1 MIDTLSILVVDDN
14 PSMAKSLGDIL
25 DIKGFEVQTAGSG
38 AEALKIL
45 RDHPVDILLTDVKMP
60 DMNGVVLYR
69 ETRKNHPSV
78 TTILMTA
85 YAANDLIEQ
94 GMNEGIKTVL
104 TKPVDIE
111 FLLTLLSAYQRI
123 LPKAG

>member
-1 MIDTLSILVVDDN
+1 
-14 PSMAKSLGDIL
+14 
-25 DIKGFEVQTAGSG
+25 
-38 AEALKIL
+38 
-45 RDHPVDILLTDVKMP
+45 MP
-60 DMNGVVLYR
+60 EMNGVALSR
-69 ETRKNHPSV
+69 ETRKNHPSI

-111 FLLTLLSAYQRI
+111 FLLTLLSTYQRI
-123 LPKAG
+123 LHKTG

>member
-14 PSMAKSLGDIL
+14 PSMARSLGDIL

-38 AEALKIL
+38 AEALMIL

-60 DMNGVVLYR
+60 DMNGVALYR
-69 ETRKNHPSV
+69 ETRKNHPSL

-94 GMNEGIKTVL
+94 GINEGIKTVL

-111 FLLTLLSAYQRI
+111 FLLTLLSAYQRN